1 MNSTTPEWQRL
12 VASARRYPDDRDTT
26 APYGFATRVV
36 ALAFAAERPV
46 VSLFQRLSLRAMGV
60 ACLLALAAVAANY
73 SSVRHLFDD
82 QTTPAAAS
90 DDPMAEMVDLATS

>member
-1 MNSTTPEWQRL
+1 MNQITPQWQRL
-12 VASARRYPDDRDTT
+12 VESARRHSDDRDVS
-26 APYGFATRVV
+26 APYGFATRVA

-46 VSLFQRLSLRAMGV
+46 VSLFERLSLRAMGI

-73 SSVRHLFDD
+73 SSVRHLFD
-82 QTTPAAAS
+82 QPSSPLPVS

>member
-1 MNSTTPEWQRL
+1 MNSITPEWQRL
-12 VASARRYPDDRDTT
+12 VASARRHPDDRDLT

-46 VSLFQRLSLRAMGV
+46 ASLFERFSLRAMGV

-73 SSVRHLFDD
+73 SSVRQLFDE
-82 QTTPAAAS
+82 QAAPTAAA